1 MGTAL
6 MADYQQLLCFAAGST
21 WEGKDSGAV
30 MVGTNPAEATGQ
42 LSILTCA
49 PLMRLG
55 DLAVG
60 CSTCCRACRSRLWLP
75 QCSSALQDCL
85 AVTAGA
91 TLQTTLELPA
101 GHGIAEPSSSK
112 TGRHLVN
119 GREYS
124 RCYKNATSRDLKM
137 EVIYWWEK
145 TIYPR
150 DCVFPVFSQEVKMC
164 SSLSGWLSH
173 GDFRPGSCYSACW
186 ERAEGAS
193 QNWKLPFCANSDQWP
208 WESPVKQRLVT
219 SHGQASSQ
227 HPCGACRHGGWGGS
241 TLRPGSAT
249 DHTTG
254 FSSQGVPSTWL

>member
-1 MGTAL
+1 

-60 CSTCCRACRSRLWLP
+60 CSTCCRACRSQLWLP
-75 QCSSALQDCL
+75 RCSSALQDCL

-112 TGRHLVN
+112 TGRRLVN
-119 GREYS
+119 GRQYS
-124 RCYKNATSRDLKM
+124 RYYKNATSRDLKM

-193 QNWKLPFCANSDQWP
+193 QN
-208 WESPVKQRLVT
+208 
-219 SHGQASSQ
+219 
-227 HPCGACRHGGWGGS
+227 
-241 TLRPGSAT
+241 
-249 DHTTG
+249 
-254 FSSQGVPSTWL
+254 